1 VLEQRGVVVMLDGG
15 VQTDVAD
22 LSGLVRNDGENGLL
36 GMAFSPSF
44 ALDRTVYL
52 DFVNRI
58 GGGEDEVVSVRL
70 NDD

>member
-1 VLEQRGVVVMLDGG
+1 MW
-15 VQTDVAD
+15 AD